1 MIKKILFSALAIAL
15 LAAPAFAGIT
25 GDKEGELTVNG
36 QYFFPGDGDFDLF
49 EAGYGAE
56 VSYREW
62 FSFPWGFGLSL
73 GYANWTSDK
82 DSNPFKYKEFNKFD
96 GDVTT
101 FPIGAHLFF
110 NIIDWET
117 WNLNFRTGLRYVI
130 VDSDVD
136 FYYNYDGKR
145 HDVDLDNSVLWDLAL
160 ELDVALSEQAYL
172 AVSGGFQTD
181 AMKAEASCDVN
192 SDLRDAS
199 FEAFFG
205 TVGVKILL

>member
-1 MIKKILFSALAIAL
+1 MIKKIAFFALAAAF

-25 GDKEGELTVNG
+25 GDKEGELSVHG

-49 EAGYGAE
+49 KSGLGAE

-62 FSFPWGFGLSL
+62 FAFPWGL
-73 GYANWTSDK
+73 GVSAGFANWTSDE
-82 DSNPFKYKEFNKFD
+82 DANPFKFKEFSDFD

-101 FPIGAHLFF
+101 IPLGIHLFF
-110 NIIDWET
+110 SIIDWED

-136 FYYNYDGKR
+136 FFYNGTR

-160 ELDVALSEQAYL
+160 ELDVALSEQTYL

-181 AMKAEASCDVN
+181 AMKSEASCDFDHN
-192 SDLRDAS
+192 LRDGS
-199 FEAFFG
+199 FEAFFATAG
-205 TVGVKILL
+205 IKILL